1 MNDNEMKMGYG
12 VSHTVEETAR
22 HLGIS
27 RQRVMM
33 IERNAL
39 LKLRKLMKREFGAA
53 HVYEML

>member
-39 LKLRKLMKREFGAA
+39 MKLRKLMKREFGAT
-53 HVYEML
+53 HIYEML